1 MSARCALDCVCNAA
15 ARQRNMAGKL
25 HQPRKQQW
33 PWHST
38 DNHPCARAR
47 APPCP
52 ACLPPPQVP
61 IEELLREFFEGMS
74 RESAAAALQPLQAYL
89 SARRASSAAAGGTA
103 SAGPEPQPSP
113 RASAASA
120 GPEPQPGPQVKTAA
134 QDWQAALHRWEAGS
148 MIADKWPR
156 RCHTRGVCQPPPQHC
171 LTSLPVINFPC
182 LQAPMPEQ
190 ELLGAHLEE
199 MRRLGAVAT
208 TAAAAASAAME
219 AQAAERQRSLAHAGP
234 AFAAALVSFLVQLPA
249 WLVFILALTDPVEA
263 CLNVVDW
270 AEGGG
275 SGWLLLIFWAWV
287 AKWLWGGAMELIAA
301 GAWYYDARHGNI
313 KH

>member
-1 MSARCALDCVCNAA
+1 
-15 ARQRNMAGKL
+15 
-25 HQPRKQQW
+25 
-33 PWHST
+33 
-38 DNHPCARAR
+38 
-47 APPCP
+47 
-52 ACLPPPQVP
+52 
-61 IEELLREFFEGMS
+61 
-74 RESAAAALQPLQAYL
+74 
-89 SARRASSAAAGGTA
+89 
-103 SAGPEPQPSP
+103 
-113 RASAASA
+113 
-120 GPEPQPGPQVKTAA
+120 
-134 QDWQAALHRWEAGS
+134 
-148 MIADKWPR
+148 
-156 RCHTRGVCQPPPQHC
+156 
-171 LTSLPVINFPC
+171 
-182 LQAPMPEQ
+182 
-190 ELLGAHLEE
+190 
-199 MRRLGAVAT
+199 
-208 TAAAAASAAME
+208 ME